1 MHTKPLLAIAGL
13 GLMLCAGCGDSPDS
27 VMQDYLSCA
36 KEMGTV
42 MQSVKDEASAQA
54 AAPKLKALGARM
66 QDIEKRQ
73 KALNLSKEEET
84 ALQAKYKPQMEE
96 IAKGL
101 VPDMMRVMT
110 MGIKDK
116 DFNDALKAG
125 QTLPQ

>member
-1 MHTKPLLAIAGL
+1 MHTKPLLVIVGL
-13 GLMLCAGCGDSPDS
+13 VLMLCAGCGDSPDS
-27 VMQDYLSCA
+27 VMQDALSCA

-54 AAPKLKALGARM
+54 AAPKLKAIGARM

-73 KALNLSKEEET
+73 KALKLSKEEET

>member
-1 MHTKPLLAIAGL
+1 MRTKSC
-13 GLMLCAGCGDSPDS
+13 LMLACMGLAFCAGCGDSPDS
-27 VMQDYLSCA
+27 VMQDALSCA

-54 AAPKLKALGARM
+54 AAPKLKAIGGRM

-101 VPDMMRVMT
+101 LPDMMRVMT